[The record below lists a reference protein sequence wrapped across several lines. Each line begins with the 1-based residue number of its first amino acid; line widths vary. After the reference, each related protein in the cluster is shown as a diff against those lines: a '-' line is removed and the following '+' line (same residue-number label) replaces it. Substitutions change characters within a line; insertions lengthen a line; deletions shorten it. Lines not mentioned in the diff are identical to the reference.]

1 MTISSGMWEVLQAL
15 AHQSSQLIDTRPGNW
30 SPGKVAAVWTKY
42 QPEVGAL
49 VRAEKL
55 QAVQILA
62 QSEAA
67 APAAAGDKHVAA
79 PIEQNALV
87 WWNPKGGWPL
97 PHFHFADKI
106 YPATAAQWN
115 SFSAQVLAKVGAN
128 LQNARAKVSFDQL
141 VQITDVAA
149 QL

>member
-1 MTISSGMWEVLQAL
+1 MTISSGMWDVLQAL
-15 AHQSSQLIDTRPGNW
+15 AHQASLHVDTRPGNW

-42 QPEVGAL
+42 QPEVEAL

-62 QSEAA
+62 ERPAA

-79 PIEQNALV
+79 PSEQNTLV